1 MEFHDLQPLLKSN
14 NTSISDSNLPSSST
28 RTPNSRPR
36 RRNSLTMASFR
47 RYRCL
52 MLFLIGA
59 IILAGFSFLYRCPDY
74 YCFAQKPSYTIAPPP
89 APLQLDIEFISYDTI
104 QHENFEF
111 NINGSDVIVFLHVQ
125 KTGGTTFE
133 KHLVNDIDL
142 ESPCLCRR
150 KPKKHRKKHNHN
162 HQRNNNNN
170 KSQRRSLMAMTA
182 DLENNQRK
190 KRKLKC
196 DCFRPNGKMSNW
208 LFSRYNIGWKCG
220 LHPDWTELTECVDDK
235 LNSIDNTIMRRR
247 YFYITMLRDPVRRY
261 LSEFKHTQRG
271 ATWKGSIHMCNGQPA
286 SRAEIPP
293 CYDDLNYDDWSDV
306 SLQEFMNCSS
316 NLANNRQTRML
327 ADLRLVH
334 CYNTS
339 FMSSKARDMIML
351 NSAKTNLEKMA
362 YFGLTEKQHESQIL
376 FQHVFD
382 LQFKT
387 SFKQNSETTSSNAQS
402 DLDKS
407 VIDKITELNHLDV
420 DLYEFAKK
428 LFDERFA
435 EINEI

>member
-1 MEFHDLQPLLKSN
+1 
-14 NTSISDSNLPSSST
+14 
-28 RTPNSRPR
+28 
-36 RRNSLTMASFR
+36 
-47 RYRCL
+47 
-52 MLFLIGA
+52 
-59 IILAGFSFLYRCPDY
+59 
-74 YCFAQKPSYTIAPPP
+74 
-89 APLQLDIEFISYDTI
+89 
-104 QHENFEF
+104 
-111 NINGSDVIVFLHVQ
+111 
-125 KTGGTTFE
+125 
-133 KHLVNDIDL
+133 
-142 ESPCLCRR
+142 
-150 KPKKHRKKHNHN
+150 
-162 HQRNNNNN
+162 
-170 KSQRRSLMAMTA
+170 
-182 DLENNQRK
+182 
-190 KRKLKC
+190 
-196 DCFRPNGKMSNW
+196 
-208 LFSRYNIGWKCG
+208 
-220 LHPDWTELTECVDDK
+220 
-235 LNSIDNTIMRRR
+235 
-247 YFYITMLRDPVRRY
+247 
-261 LSEFKHTQRG
+261 
-271 ATWKGSIHMCNGQPA
+271 
-286 SRAEIPP
+286 
-293 CYDDLNYDDWSDV
+293 
-306 SLQEFMNCSS
+306 
-316 NLANNRQTRML
+316 ML